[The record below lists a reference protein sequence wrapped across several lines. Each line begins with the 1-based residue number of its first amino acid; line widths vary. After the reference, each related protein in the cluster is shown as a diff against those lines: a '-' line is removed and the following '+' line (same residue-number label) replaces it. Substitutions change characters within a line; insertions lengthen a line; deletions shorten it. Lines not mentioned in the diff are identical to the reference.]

1 MNTQPYSGVFRYF
14 LPRDAPS
21 PGSIAASL
29 SPYANAAEDD
39 SGNPPSEQLL
49 LVQTTKVSPSYVYK
63 TLYQLYG
70 LESLCKTGVPV

>member
-39 SGNPPSEQLL
+39 SGNPPTEQLL
-49 LVQTTKVSPSYVYK
+49 LVQTTKVSP
-63 TLYQLYG
+63 
-70 LESLCKTGVPV
+70 